1 MSKCYEFATVYSDF
15 GRTLHL
21 ECYVYTYN
29 LNNLKS
35 NKWTKNKQKL
45 KPEIYN
51 LFAHNAAKNICK
63 IKYNKI
69 ICK

>member
-21 ECYVYTYN
+21 ECYVYIYN

-35 NKWTKNKQKL
+35 NKWTKKAKV
-45 KPEIYN
+45 KTRN
-51 LFAHNAAKNICK
+51 LQFVCAQCSE
-63 IKYNKI
+63 KYM
-69 ICK
+69 